1 MDRID
6 IAILEALQRDSRL
19 TITNIGDEVG
29 LSSSA
34 CHRRVQSLQESGII
48 NSYSARLNPVKLG
61 LGVQAF
67 IEITLKDQSR
77 ESMDRFEALVVDM
90 DDILE
95 CYLMSGEADYMLSVA
110 AINLN
115 DFDEIHRNCLS
126 ELPGVSS
133 MTTKF
138 LIRRIKDWN
147 GYPVKRLRGNSL

>member
-6 IAILEALQRDSRL
+6 IAILEALQKDSHA
-19 TITNIGDEVG
+19 TITEIGDTVG
-29 LSSSA
+29 LSNSA
-34 CHRRVQSLQESGII
+34 CHRRIQSLQDSGII
-48 NSYSARLNPVKLG
+48 HNYSARLNPVKLG

-77 ESMDRFEALVVDM
+77 ESMDRFEAIVADM

-115 DFDEIHRNCLS
+115 DFDDIHRNCLS
-126 ELPGVSS
+126 ELPSVSS

-138 LIRRIKDWN
+138 LIRRIKDWR
-147 GYPVKRLRGNSL
+147 GYPVRRLCDS